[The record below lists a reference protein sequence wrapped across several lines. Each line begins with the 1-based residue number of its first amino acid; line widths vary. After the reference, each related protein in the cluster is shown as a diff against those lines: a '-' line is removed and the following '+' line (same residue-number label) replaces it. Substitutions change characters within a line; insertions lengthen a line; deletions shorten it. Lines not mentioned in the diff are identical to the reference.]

1 MNEKTYLINKLSKLT
16 NENKESLEKMT
27 IYQLRNMYARVTY
40 NQEGN
45 KNENGN

>member
-1 MNEKTYLINKLSKLT
+1 MDEKKYLINKLSKLT
-16 NENKESLEKMT
+16 NEDKESLEQMT